1 MKHLFLAVCL
11 CLAACSAEN
20 APVAGPSGHAMSMEK
35 GIVISN
41 ARMRAPLPGRDIAA
55 AYFHIQNNGE
65 ADQLVS
71 ITSPVS
77 PRIELHTHLN
87 DNGVMRMRRVEG
99 VDLPAGE
106 AVMFK
111 PGGLHAMMFDVAL
124 EEGADEVALTL
135 NYKSAPSVT
144 VIATIGM
151 DIDKPKMDHS
161 AH

>member
-1 MKHLFLAVCL
+1 MKYLFLVACL

-20 APVAGPSGHAMSMEK
+20 TSVAEPSGHHMSMEK

-41 ARMRAPLPGRDIAA
+41 ARMRAPLPGRNIAA

-71 ITSPVS
+71 VTSPVS

-87 DNGVMRMRRVEG
+87 DNGVMRMRRVES

-111 PGGLHAMMFDVAL
+111 PGGLHVMMFDVTL
-124 EEGADEVALTL
+124 EEGAEEVALTL
-135 NYKSAPSVT
+135 NYNAAPSVT
-144 VIATIGM
+144 ILATIGV
-151 DIDKPKMDHS
+151 DVNAEKMDHS